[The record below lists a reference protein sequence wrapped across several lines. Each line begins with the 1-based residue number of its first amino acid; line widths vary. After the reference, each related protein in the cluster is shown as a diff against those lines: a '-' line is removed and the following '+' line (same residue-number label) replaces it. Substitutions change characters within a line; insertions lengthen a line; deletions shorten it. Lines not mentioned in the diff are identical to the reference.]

1 MTIQLLQTWAGKPAG
16 IYTLDPGEE
25 SRLIGLGLARAYVL
39 AMDGTA
45 GDGAGEAVI
54 AATTLPIAAAAGAP
68 VMAGMLLRDP
78 ATGLIY
84 GQSDGAG
91 GYDPLGAAQPQA
103 VANQIGFASMMPCG
117 LSVNTNGN
125 KQLCS
130 FVKLTAPGEFWAV
143 RVIFRNHSTDAAGA
157 TLYGCV
163 VAATETSAHTDKSTT
178 GALTFQPR
186 VGGASVNTLDSSA
199 DAYGWRTVTWGGSS
213 TPTVAAA
220 TSSTQPTVARSDW
233 IPLRSVARIDSG
245 ETLPLLLLRFGYN
258 NTTAATAS
266 YIATGSTG
274 IDRTTGNMG
283 RVIQAYFVTDATGV
297 YTTAPQS
304 NTPSSGF
311 NDTMATVG
319 VEFMLVRQARSIWF
333 IGDST
338 VGGNTIPADKF
349 NTWGWQACAIL
360 QDTYGVAAV
369 PSNYGYASQTAATYW
384 DKNAK
389 QYLATHK
396 PHIAVYQVCGHN
408 DYSGATTAALAR
420 VITQRCM
427 GKALEFVNTCR
438 ENGILPVLLTS
449 VGDSSITTAAA
460 DAERLALNTA
470 IKAMPVPY
478 IDMAAL
484 LDDTASP
491 ARIKSAYNNGDNIH
505 PNIAGIA
512 AQGVEAARVL
522 SGLL

>member
-1 MTIQLLQTWAGKPAG
+1 MSRVTPDANWVADDSGVVVGQRLANGNVVSPFVDRSYTAAQL
-16 IYTLDPGEE
+16 
-25 SRLIGLGLARAYVL
+25 
-39 AMDGTA
+39 TA
-45 GDGAGEAVI
+45 
-54 AATTLPIAAAAGAP
+54 LAAAGGLTPNATYAESNTGKSKRATRADTLQP
-68 VMAGMLLRDP
+68 VTTAGAWAND
-78 ATGLIY
+78 I
-84 GQSDGAG
+84 GQAMVLS
-91 GYDPLGAAQPQA
+91 P
-103 VANQIGFASMMPCG
+103 G

-143 RVIFRNHSTDAAGA
+143 RVVFRNHSTDAGGA
-157 TLYGCV
+157 TLFGCV
-163 VAATETSAHTDKSTT
+163 VAATETAVHTDKSTT

-186 VGGASVNTLDSSA
+186 VSGASVNTLDSSA
-199 DAYGWRTVTWGGSS
+199 DAYGWRTVTWSGSS
-213 TPTVAAA
+213 TPTIAAA
-220 TSSTQPTVARSDW
+220 TSSTQPTTLRSDW
-233 IPLRSVARIDSG
+233 IPLKSVPRIDSG

-258 NTTAATAS
+258 NANPTTAS
-266 YIATGSTG
+266 YIVTGSTG

-283 RVIQAYFVTDATGV
+283 RIIQAYFVTDATGV

-319 VEFMLVRQARSIWF
+319 VEFMLVQSARSIWF

-349 NTWGWQACAIL
+349 NTWGWQACALL
-360 QDTYGVAAV
+360 QDTYGVACSPV
-369 PSNYGYASQTAATYW
+369 NYGYSSQAAATYW

-389 QYLATHK
+389 QYLSTHK

-408 DYSGATTAALAR
+408 DYTGATTAALTR

-427 GKALEFVNTCR
+427 GKAMEFVQMCR
-438 ENGILPVLLTS
+438 DANIIPVLLTS
-449 VGDSSITTAAA
+449 PGDSSITTAAA
-460 DAERLALNTA
+460 DAERLALNA
-470 IKAMPVPY
+470 VIRRMPVPY

-491 ARIKSAYNNGDNIH
+491 ARILSAYNNGDDIH
-505 PNIAGIA
+505 PSIAGIA
-512 AQGVEAARVL
+512 AQGALAARVL
-522 SGLL
+522 SGLM